1 MGKVCLGRQ
10 PILDRN
16 HNLVAFELLF
26 RQEESEETANFTND
40 LSASANVIVNA
51 YGKFGIH
58 NVLGHLRGFINADP
72 DLILSDIISLLPS
85 KHIVLEVRESACITA
100 EFLQRCKELKQK
112 GYQFALDNIVAIN
125 SKVELLLPLASVV
138 KVDVLAL
145 TRDQLTQLVNQLNH
159 WPVLLLALR
168 VESQEQEE
176 HCRQLGFQMFQGYYF
191 AKPEVMSAKRADP
204 GKMPLL
210 KLLALILRGNSL
222 DSNSDSEIDEIEKE
236 FKLQPSLSYNLLR
249 MVNAGN
255 DGLPLKINSI
265 KQAVQLM
272 GCKQLQKWIQ
282 LLLYTSSQSKDSLSD
297 EITQTAV
304 IRGKLM
310 ELIATAE
317 RPHDKNYQERA
328 YMIGILSLL
337 DEQLGIEMQQIIR
350 KLGISDDMTL
360 ALLTRH
366 GRLGQALKLIE
377 AKEKGEIAS
386 IHSILSELDFLSLE
400 ELSDIETQVKGWI
413 DRTNATANKLSDVA

>member
-1 MGKVCLGRQ
+1 MGSICLGRQ

-16 HNLVAFELLF
+16 RNLVAFELLF
-26 RQEESEETANFTND
+26 REEGAEEAANVIND

-58 NVLGHLRGFINADP
+58 NVLGHQRGFINADP

-85 KHIVLEVRESACITA
+85 KHIVLEVKEFASITP

-125 SKVELLLPLASVV
+125 IQVELLLPLVSVV

-145 TRDQLTQLVNQLNH
+145 TKDQLTQLVNQLNL
-159 WPVLLLALR
+159 WPVLLLALK
-168 VESQEQEE
+168 VENQEQET

-191 AKPEVMSAKRADP
+191 AKPEVMSAKRADT
-204 GKMPLL
+204 GRVSLL
-210 KLLALILRGNSL
+210 KLLALVMR
-222 DSNSDSEIDEIEKE
+222 DSDQDSDINEIEKE
-236 FKLQPSLSYNLLR
+236 FKNQPSLSYNLLR
-249 MVNAGN
+249 MVNSSN
-255 DGLPLKINSI
+255 EGLPLIVNSI

-272 GCKQLQKWIQ
+272 GRKQLQKWIQ
-282 LLLYTSSQSKDSLSD
+282 LLLYTSSQSPDTDSISD

-304 IRGKLM
+304 TRGKLM

-317 RPHDKNYQERA
+317 RPHDKNHQERA
-328 YMIGILSLL
+328 YMVGILSLL
-337 DEQLGIEMQQIIR
+337 DELLGIGMQQVVN
-350 KLGISDDMTL
+350 KLGISDDTSQ

-377 AKEKGEIAS
+377 AKEKGEITS
-386 IHSILSELDFLSLE
+386 IHSLLSELGFLSLDDF
-400 ELSDIETQVKGWI
+400 SDIEIQAIEWVNRSEKTI
-413 DRTNATANKLSDVA
+413 S

>member
-1 MGKVCLGRQ
+1 MASICLGRQ

-26 RQEESEETANFTND
+26 RQEETEETAHVTSD

-58 NVLGHLRGFINADP
+58 NVLGHQRGFINADP

-85 KHIVLEVRESACITA
+85 KHIVLEVKESASITL

-125 SKVELLLPLASVV
+125 SQVELLLPLVSVV
-138 KVDVLAL
+138 KIDVLAL
-145 TRDQLTQLVNQLNH
+145 TRNQLTQLVNQLNH
-159 WPVLLLALR
+159 WPVLLLALK
-168 VESQEQEE
+168 VENQEQEA

-191 AKPEVMSAKRADP
+191 AKPEVMSIKRADP
-204 GKMPLL
+204 GKIPLL
-210 KLLALILRGNSL
+210 KLLALVMQDN
-222 DSNSDSEIDEIEKE
+222 DQNSDIDEIEKE
-236 FKLQPSLSYNLLR
+236 FKHQPGLSYNLLR
-249 MVNAGN
+249 MVNSGS

-272 GCKQLQKWIQ
+272 GRKQLQKWIQ
-282 LLLYTSSQSKDSLSD
+282 LLLYTSSQSADSLSD

-304 IRGKLM
+304 TRGKLM
-310 ELIATAE
+310 ELIARAE
-317 RPHDKNYQERA
+317 RPHDKNHHERA
-328 YMIGILSLL
+328 YMVGILSLL
-337 DEQLGIEMQQIIR
+337 DQLLGIEMQQIVN
-350 KLGISDDMTL
+350 KLGISDDMNQ
-360 ALLTRH
+360 ALLNRQ

-377 AKEKGEIAS
+377 AKEKGETAS
-386 IHSILSELDFLSLE
+386 IPSLLSELDFLSLN
-400 ELSDIETQVKGWI
+400 ELSDIETQVRGWT
-413 DRTNATANKLSDVA
+413 DHTDATVN

>member
-1 MGKVCLGRQ
+1 MGSICLGRQ

-16 HNLVAFELLF
+16 RNLVAFELLF
-26 RQEESEETANFTND
+26 REEGAEEAANVIND

-58 NVLGHLRGFINADP
+58 NVLGHQRGFINADP

-85 KHIVLEVRESACITA
+85 KHIVLEVKEFASITP

-125 SKVELLLPLASVV
+125 IQVELLLPLVSVV

-145 TRDQLTQLVNQLNH
+145 TKDQLTQLVNQLNL
-159 WPVLLLALR
+159 WPVLLLALK
-168 VESQEQEE
+168 VENQEQET

-191 AKPEVMSAKRADP
+191 AKPEVMSAKRADT
-204 GKMPLL
+204 GRVSLL
-210 KLLALILRGNSL
+210 KLLALVMR
-222 DSNSDSEIDEIEKE
+222 DSDQDSDINEIEKE
-236 FKLQPSLSYNLLR
+236 FKNQPSLSYNLLR
-249 MVNAGN
+249 MVNSSN
-255 DGLPLKINSI
+255 EGLPLIVNSI

-272 GCKQLQKWIQ
+272 GRKQLQKWIQ
-282 LLLYTSSQSKDSLSD
+282 LLLYTSSQSPDTDSISD

-304 IRGKLM
+304 TRGKLM

-317 RPHDKNYQERA
+317 RPHDKNHQERA
-328 YMIGILSLL
+328 YMVGILSLL
-337 DEQLGIEMQQIIR
+337 DELLGIEMQQVVN
-350 KLGISDDMTL
+350 KLGISDDTSQ

-377 AKEKGEIAS
+377 AKEKGEITS
-386 IHSILSELDFLSLE
+386 IHSLLSELGFLSLDDF
-400 ELSDIETQVKGWI
+400 SDIEIQAIEWVNRSEETI
-413 DRTNATANKLSDVA
+413 S

>member
-1 MGKVCLGRQ
+1 MGSICLGRQ

-26 RQEESEETANFTND
+26 RQEGAEEAANVIND
-40 LSASANVIVNA
+40 LSASANVIANA

-58 NVLGHLRGFINADP
+58 NVLGHQRGFINADP

-85 KHIVLEVRESACITA
+85 KHIVLEVKEFASITP

-112 GYQFALDNIVAIN
+112 GYQFALDNIVAFN
-125 SKVELLLPLASVV
+125 NQVELLLPLVSVV

-145 TRDQLTQLVNQLNH
+145 TKDQLTQLVNQLNL
-159 WPVLLLALR
+159 WPVLLLALK
-168 VESQEQEE
+168 VENQEQET

-191 AKPEVMSAKRADP
+191 AKPEVMSAKHVDTD
-204 GKMPLL
+204 KVSLL
-210 KLLALILRGNSL
+210 KLLALVMRNNDQ
-222 DSNSDSEIDEIEKE
+222 DSDIDQIEKE
-236 FKLQPSLSYNLLR
+236 FKNQPSLSYNLLR
-249 MVNAGN
+249 MANSSN
-255 DGLPLKINSI
+255 EGLPFIINSI

-272 GCKQLQKWIQ
+272 GRKQLQKWIQ
-282 LLLYTSSQSKDSLSD
+282 LLLYTSSQSPDTDSISD

-304 IRGKLM
+304 TRGKLM

-317 RPHDKNYQERA
+317 RPHDKNHHERA
-328 YMIGILSLL
+328 YMVGILSLL
-337 DEQLGIEMQQIIR
+337 DELLGIEMQQIVN
-350 KLGISDDMTL
+350 KLGISDDTSQ

-377 AKEKGEIAS
+377 AKEKGEITS
-386 IHSILSELDFLSLE
+386 IHFLLSELGFLSLDE
-400 ELSDIETQVKGWI
+400 FSDIEMKAIAWVNRAEETM
-413 DRTNATANKLSDVA
+413 S

>member
-1 MGKVCLGRQ
+1 MGSICLGRQ

-16 HNLVAFELLF
+16 RNLVAFELLF
-26 RQEESEETANFTND
+26 REEGAEEAANVIND

-58 NVLGHLRGFINADP
+58 NVLGHQRGFINADP

-85 KHIVLEVRESACITA
+85 KHIVLEVKEFASITP

-125 SKVELLLPLASVV
+125 LQVELLLPLVSVV

-145 TRDQLTQLVNQLNH
+145 TKDQLTQLVNQLNL
-159 WPVLLLALR
+159 WPVLLLALK
-168 VESQEQEE
+168 VENQEQET

-191 AKPEVMSAKRADP
+191 AKPEVMSAKRADT
-204 GKMPLL
+204 GRVSLL
-210 KLLALILRGNSL
+210 KLLALVMRDNDQ
-222 DSNSDSEIDEIEKE
+222 DSDINEIEKE
-236 FKLQPSLSYNLLR
+236 FKNQPSLSYNLLR
-249 MVNAGN
+249 MVNSSN
-255 DGLPLKINSI
+255 EGLPLIINSI

-272 GCKQLQKWIQ
+272 GRKQLQKWIQ
-282 LLLYTSSQSKDSLSD
+282 LLLYTSSQSPDTDSISD

-304 IRGKLM
+304 TRGKLM

-317 RPHDKNYQERA
+317 RPHDKNHQERA
-328 YMIGILSLL
+328 YMVGILSLL
-337 DEQLGIEMQQIIR
+337 DELLGIEMQQVVN
-350 KLGISDDMTL
+350 KLGISDDTSQ

-377 AKEKGEIAS
+377 AKEKGEITS
-386 IHSILSELDFLSLE
+386 IHSLLSELGFLSLDDF
-400 ELSDIETQVKGWI
+400 SDIEMQAIKWVSRSEETM
-413 DRTNATANKLSDVA
+413 S